1 MFARVVSCLDQDQAM
16 VSCRDKPGKTKNKA
30 ILFPFAESR
39 EVNEKLIEFF
49 PFSVY
54 CIALV
59 RVWERKGGA

>member
-16 VSCRDKPGKTKNKA
+16 VSCRDKPGKA

-39 EVNEKLIEFF
+39 EVNEKLIEFS

-59 RVWERKGGA
+59 RVWERKGGV